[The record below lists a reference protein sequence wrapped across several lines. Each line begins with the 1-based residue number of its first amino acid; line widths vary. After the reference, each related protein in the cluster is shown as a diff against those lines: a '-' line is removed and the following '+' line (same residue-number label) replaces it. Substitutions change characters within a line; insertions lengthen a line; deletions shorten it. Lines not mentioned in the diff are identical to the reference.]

1 MFLKLALFLLCMTVL
16 YDDVR
21 AAANG
26 TTTATAEKEKH
37 AKVDKSVKNADKD
50 NHDDDKDEKDEKDE
64 DEEDD
69 RKVHPVGAKSEKKT
83 EDVEV
88 VDEPVVDEPVVDD
101 VNITKK

>member
-1 MFLKLALFLLCMTVL
+1 MTVL

-50 NHDDDKDEKDEKDE
+50 NHDDDKDEKDE